1 MYGATARLCGKVNRT
16 ERKADTLGAG
26 YPEIL
31 YYLRRNKQPYRTD
44 LVITETTQV
53 ADMKHAGRNLRA
65 IVIKV
70 KSET

>member
-1 MYGATARLCGKVNRT
+1 M
-16 ERKADTLGAG
+16 GAG